1 MGNLF
6 NINGPFYRIMSKVA
20 DAMILT
26 ILWLVSSVPLIT
38 LGASCSALYFSV
50 FKVIREDADTPWR
63 CYWRAFRSNFKQGTI
78 IGIPV
83 MLACGFWA
91 YFLFQRYLVKDF
103 LSLAP
108 LLALIA
114 LCYCI
119 MWLHYILTYIARFS
133 DSFKGVLLKSLI
145 LCISE
150 MPRSLL
156 VLLCFVL
163 SIALLV
169 VCILVAPLLA
179 FFMPVL
185 YALLLSLILEKVY
198 GKYIKK
204 AEEAAAESADQ
215 TN

>member
-1 MGNLF
+1 
-6 NINGPFYRIMSKVA
+6 MSKVA

-26 ILWLVSSVPLIT
+26 VLWLISSVPLIT

-50 FKVIREDADTPWR
+50 FKVIREDDDTPWR
-63 CYWRAFRSNFKQGTI
+63 CYWRAFRSNFKQGTV

-91 YFLFQRYLVKDF
+91 YFLFQRYLIKDF
-103 LSLAP
+103 WSLAP
-108 LLALIA
+108 ILALIA

-119 MWLHYILTYIARFS
+119 MWLHYLLTYIARFS
-133 DSFKGVLLKSLI
+133 DSFKDVLLKSLI

-150 MPRSLL
+150 LPRSLL
-156 VLLCFVL
+156 ILLCFVL
-163 SIALLV
+163 FIVLLV
-169 VCILVAPLLA
+169 VCILVAPVLA

-185 YALLLSLILEKVY
+185 YTLLLTLILEKVY

-204 AEEAAAESADQ
+204 AEEAAAENTDPS
-215 TN
+215 N